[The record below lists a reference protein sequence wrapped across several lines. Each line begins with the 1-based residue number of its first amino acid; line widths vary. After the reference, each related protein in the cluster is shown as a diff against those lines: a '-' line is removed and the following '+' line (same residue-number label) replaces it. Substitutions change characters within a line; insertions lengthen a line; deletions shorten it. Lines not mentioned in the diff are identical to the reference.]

1 MDRRNWLWR
10 RKSLEKTVSTVDQ
23 ADTLPAE
30 RACEEQDLKSAVTEY
45 SDETTNQLM
54 LSNNVKDLRE
64 RLAAALAESNAKDD
78 LVKQHAKVAEEA
90 VSGWEKARE
99 DAVSLKQEL
108 DAARQQKVAAED
120 RVSHL
125 DGALKE
131 CMRQLRHVREEQEQA
146 IHDVVMKKA
155 RELDMIQQELEAK
168 LAETN
173 RRLLEMGAEN
183 SALHKSL
190 QEWMRQLD
198 EVREGKIQAEAEV
211 SVSQIR
217 LRSLEEENAS
227 VKYEICVLEK
237 ELEIRNEE
245 KEYNR
250 KSADAANRQHS
261 ESMKKIAKLETEC
274 QRLRVLVRKKL
285 PGPAAVAQ
293 MRMEVE
299 TLSKDTAEWKR
310 KRLNA
315 RKGGLGSVSEDQF
328 SDSAQENSI
337 KQIQFLSERLFSMEA
352 ETEIL
357 KNTIAK
363 RNSELQASR
372 VMCARTANKLSKVES
387 QLDGLCKE
395 NGISRINGTA
405 TDGHM
410 DLSKYVKMTSEPSL
424 ASISEDGG
432 NEDEASC
439 AESWATALISELA
452 HFKKEKPSML
462 KNKVLESPEFDLMDD
477 FIEMERLATV
487 SSEKQEES
495 PTFSGKTKEL
505 SGSHTEL
512 KTNKNGNTLPI
523 MDKKVPLEESPTK
536 READVLV
543 AKKHKEQTQQSST
556 FESRMPVNEL
566 AFSSTQEILHMILN
580 THAKGKNMDEVL
592 ENVKAAITASQH
604 SDSEQISKIKEKLTC
619 LKVLSTPGFENGS
632 LDEPISGQFSPQSPS
647 EGNSSED
654 EISPFSCSKH
664 NKEASVDSKLNA
676 SIHKIL
682 ELIEGFV
689 HSNSV
694 ENAHSENMP
703 LNSTGSLPI
712 QNSISV
718 PGYSMRVLQW
728 QNSELNSLIQSLA
741 KVCSDLLQGKA
752 DIVEFVE
759 KISFALDW
767 IVNHFFSLQDVSS
780 MRAIIKKQLAWDDEL
795 HSGSESEG
803 HGGDSPTFGQGKSK
817 RVEKGQYE
825 NQSITS
831 TLAAGASEL
840 NLTSNDINKVE
851 VSQKLISDKE
861 SLEHHFCEENN
872 KLKVE
877 LTILQSEKQELEAMF
892 QLANKNIEALKSQ
905 LLESEKKIEDLQ
917 KQLIAIKELKLSL
930 EKERENHISMNEE
943 LEFQLKAARAELYQF
958 QEKFTSL
965 QAELE
970 EKGSCFQELE
980 ATCLDLQL
988 QLESGGKDDNSK
1000 DENTALLSESTADE
1014 QKRLKKEREIL
1025 AANKKLA
1032 ECQQTIL
1039 TVEKQLK
1046 ALASPSKAKDIS
1058 LQSPSVPHFSEKT
1071 TPSVNTHASLLDRM
1085 QAETIAEESQ
1095 DCVADEGS
1103 QDCVADKSTTKD
1115 VLCSGTEKED
1125 SYQESSTPRNGKTGL
1140 FYGWQMPSESSSIGG
1155 HKHEKNVSGGNAQSE
1170 TTMTSPVS
1178 PAKFFS
1184 MKLTNSGSESPKD
1197 SNADVTGSA
1206 SPKKRSHGGAF
1217 SRFLRRKKKGY

>member
-10 RKSLEKTVSTVDQ
+10 RKSLEKTVSIVDQ
-23 ADTLPAE
+23 ADTLPAQ
-30 RACEEQDLKSAVTEY
+30 RACEEQDLKSAVPEH
-45 SDETTNQLM
+45 SNETTNPLM
-54 LSNNVKDLRE
+54 LSNNVKDLSE

-108 DAARQQKVAAED
+108 DAALQQKVAAED

-131 CMRQLRHVREEQEQA
+131 CMRQLRHVREEHEQA
-146 IHDVVMKKA
+146 IHDIVMKKA
-155 RELDMIQQELEAK
+155 RELDIIQEELEGK

-173 RRLLEMGAEN
+173 QRLLEMGAEN
-183 SALHKSL
+183 SALHESL
-190 QEWMRQLD
+190 QEWMRQFD

-211 SVSQIR
+211 SLLRIR
-217 LRSLEEENAS
+217 LSSLEEENAS
-227 VKYEICVLEK
+227 VKYELCVLEK

-310 KRLNA
+310 KRLHG

-337 KQIQFLSERLFSMEA
+337 KQIQFLSERLFSMEE

-357 KNTIAK
+357 KKTIAK

-387 QLDGLCKE
+387 QLDALCKE
-395 NGISRINGTA
+395 NGISGINGMA
-405 TDGHM
+405 IDGHVE
-410 DLSKYVKMTSEPSL
+410 LSKYVKMTSEPSL

-462 KNKVLESPEFDLMDD
+462 KNKSLESPDFDLMDD

-495 PTFSGKTKEL
+495 PTFSGKTKEQ
-505 SGSHTEL
+505 
-512 KTNKNGNTLPI
+512 NGNTLHI
-523 MDKKVPLEESPTK
+523 MDKKVPLKESPTK
-536 READVLV
+536 KETNVLV
-543 AKKHKEQTQQSST
+543 ADKHKEQKRQSSA

-604 SDSEQISKIKEKLTC
+604 SDTEQISKIKEKLTC

-632 LDEPISGQFSPQSPS
+632 LDEPISGQFSPRSPS

-654 EISPFSCSKH
+654 EISPFSCSKL

-694 ENAHSENMP
+694 EHAHSENMS
-703 LNSTGSLPI
+703 LNSTGSLI

-728 QNSELNSLIQSLA
+728 QNSELNSLIQSLV

-780 MRAIIKKQLAWDDEL
+780 MRAIIKKQFAWDDEL
-795 HSGSESEG
+795 HSGSESEA
-803 HGGDSPTFGQGKSK
+803 HGADSPTFGQGKSK

-831 TLAAGASEL
+831 TLAAEASES
-840 NLTSNDINKVE
+840 NFTSNDFNKVDVAE
-851 VSQKLISDKE
+851 KVMSDKE
-861 SLEHHFCEENN
+861 LLEHQSCEENS

-877 LTILQSEKQELEAMF
+877 LTILQSEKQELEGMF

-905 LLESEKKIEDLQ
+905 LLESEKKIEDLR
-917 KQLIAIKELKLSL
+917 KQLTAFKESNESL
-930 EKERENHISMNEE
+930 ENERENHISMNEE

-965 QAELE
+965 QVELE

-988 QLESGGKDDNSK
+988 QLESGSQEDTSK
-1000 DENTALLSESTADE
+1000 DEKTILLSDSVAEE
-1014 QKRLKKEREIL
+1014 QKRLRKEREIS

-1039 TVEKQLK
+1039 IVEKQLK
-1046 ALASPSKAKDIS
+1046 ALASPSKAKDAS
-1058 LQSPSVPHFSEKT
+1058 LQSSPVPHLPEKT
-1071 TPSVNTHASLLDRM
+1071 TPSASTHASLLDCM

-1095 DCVADEGS
+1095 DCVADT
-1103 QDCVADKSTTKD
+1103 STTKD
-1115 VLCSGTEKED
+1115 LLCSGTEIED
-1125 SYQESSTPRNGKTGL
+1125 SNQESSTPRNCKTGL
-1140 FYGWQMPSESSSIGG
+1140 FYGWQVPSESSSIGG
-1155 HKHEKNVSGGNAQSE
+1155 HKHETSISGGNAQSE

-1184 MKLTNSGSESPKD
+1184 MKITNSGNASPKD
-1197 SNADVTGSA
+1197 SNVEATGSA
-1206 SPKKRSHGGAF
+1206 SPKKRSHGGGF